1 MKDLRELN
9 PYRVKNPFIEAV
21 LSLSNP
27 QSSGIFEFEKDGSF
41 MYVIASIDGGR
52 EHVSASFA
60 DKTPSEQDMEW
71 LGKQFFKL
79 EELEMVYEG
88 PTGMQEAHVRH
99 LWRQP

>member
-9 PYRVKNPFIEAV
+9 PHRVKNPFIEAI
-21 LSLSNP
+21 LPLSNP
-27 QSSGIFEFEKDGSF
+27 RNSGIFEFKKDDSF

-52 EHVSASFA
+52 DHVSVSFT

-71 LGKQFFKL
+71 LGKQFFKP
-79 EELEMVYEG
+79 EELETVYES